1 MLETQLLQTLL
12 KNLENTTFKMYY
24 VEYASHYGE
33 DELGNPLCLINEDLI
48 SEESLIK
55 LIKEKIDIYRIKYID
70 LEAQF

>member
-1 MLETQLLQTLL
+1 
-12 KNLENTTFKMYY
+12 MYY

-55 LIKEKIDIYRIKYID
+55 LIKEKIDIYRIKYIN